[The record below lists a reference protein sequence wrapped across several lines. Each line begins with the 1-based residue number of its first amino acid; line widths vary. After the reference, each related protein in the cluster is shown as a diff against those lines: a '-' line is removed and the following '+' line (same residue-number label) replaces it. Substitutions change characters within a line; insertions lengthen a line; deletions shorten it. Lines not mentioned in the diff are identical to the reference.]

1 MMNISNET
9 AISPTTEACNI
20 TYLSRYHNRSP
31 YDVTLHVIN
40 LLFGLPTHSY
50 ILWLIVKGTG
60 RGITS
65 EFFTL
70 NISVC
75 EIVLCLRSSI
85 TLLANVFPKL
95 WYVKM
100 FMSGFNSTGRP
111 LFQCLMCVER
121 YLAVV
126 HPVIFLKYKPLRYK
140 VVCSTVT
147 WIMIIICNVL
157 VLGLVNPCF
166 MHVLKCLYLIHFII
180 FLAINLFCCLA
191 VLRALKKPGPGAKGR
206 ERDEENHIK
215 RRAFFL
221 ILITSVT
228 LVITYV
234 PSSVSEFQYILSI
247 PASQLLESL
256 SLTCFLLP
264 GFVQPLLFIHRLG
277 KLPFCR
283 SP

>member
-9 AISPTTEACNI
+9 AISPTSEACNI
-20 TYLSRYHNRSP
+20 TYLSRYYNAP
-31 YDVTLHVIN
+31 YDLVLHSISI
-40 LLFGLPTHSY
+40 LFGLPTHSY

-60 RGITS
+60 RGIAS
-65 EFFTL
+65 EFFNL

-75 EIVLCLRSSI
+75 EIMLCLRSSI
-85 TLLANVFPKL
+85 TLLAKVFPKL
-95 WYVKM
+95 WYIRM
-100 FMSGFNSTGRP
+100 FLSGFNSTARF
-111 LFQCLMCVER
+111 FQCLMCVER

-140 VVCSTVT
+140 VACSTVI
-147 WIMIIICNVL
+147 WIMIIACCVFCL
-157 VLGLVNPCF
+157 EHVHPCDIRLF
-166 MHVLKCLYLIHFII
+166 KSLYLIHFII
-180 FLAINLFCCLA
+180 FLGINLFCCLA
-191 VLRALKKPGPGAKGR
+191 VLRALKKPGPGDIGR
-206 ERDEENHIK
+206 HRDKENHIK

-221 ILITSVT
+221 ILINTVT

-234 PSSVSEFQYILSI
+234 PSSVTAFQYILSI

-264 GFVQPLLFIHRLG
+264 GFVQPLLFIHRVG
-277 KLPFCR
+277 KLHFCR

>member
-1 MMNISNET
+1 
-9 AISPTTEACNI
+9 
-20 TYLSRYHNRSP
+20 
-31 YDVTLHVIN
+31 
-40 LLFGLPTHSY
+40 
-50 ILWLIVKGTG
+50 
-60 RGITS
+60 
-65 EFFTL
+65 
-70 NISVC
+70 
-75 EIVLCLRSSI
+75 
-85 TLLANVFPKL
+85 
-95 WYVKM
+95 M
-100 FMSGFNSTGRP
+100 FLSGFVITARF
-111 LFQCLMCVER
+111 FQCLMCVER

-140 VVCSTVT
+140 VACSTVT

-191 VLRALKKPGPGAKGR
+191 VVRALKKPGPGVRGR

-234 PSSVSEFQYILSI
+234 PSSVTAFQYILSI

-264 GFVQPLLFIHRLG
+264 GFVQPLLFIHRVG
-277 KLPFCR
+277 KPPFCR

>member
-1 MMNISNET
+1 MMNISNKT
-9 AISPTTEACNI
+9 ATLSTNDACNI
-20 TYLSRYHNRSP
+20 TDLSRYYNNAP
-31 YDVTLHVIN
+31 YDLVIHTIN

-60 RGITS
+60 RGIAS

-75 EIVLCLRSSI
+75 EIMLCLRSFNSV
-85 TLLANVFPKL
+85 LGNVFPKL
-95 WYVKM
+95 WSVMM
-100 FMSGFNSTGRP
+100 FLSGFVITARF
-111 LFQCLMCVER
+111 FQCLMCVER

-126 HPVIFLKYKPLRYK
+126 HPVTFLKYKPLRYK
-140 VVCSTVT
+140 VVCSAVT
-147 WIMIIICNVL
+147 WIMIIACCVFCL
-157 VLGLVNPCF
+157 QLVNPCF
-166 MHVLKCLYLIHFII
+166 MRIFKCLYLVHFIV

-191 VLRALKKPGPGAKGR
+191 VLRALKKPGPGVRGR

-221 ILITSVT
+221 ILINTVT

-234 PSSVSEFQYILSI
+234 PSSVTAFQYMLSI

-256 SLTCFLLP
+256 GLTCFLLP
-264 GFVQPLLFIHRLG
+264 GFVQPLLFIHRVG

>member
-9 AISPTTEACNI
+9 AISPTNEACNI
-20 TYLSRYHNRSP
+20 TYLSRYLNRSP
-31 YDVTLHVIN
+31 YDLVLHTIN

-60 RGITS
+60 RGIAS
-65 EFFTL
+65 EFLNL

-75 EIVLCLRSSI
+75 EIMLCLRSSI

-95 WYVKM
+95 WYIRM
-100 FMSGFNSTGRP
+100 FLSGFNSTARF
-111 LFQCLMCVER
+111 FQCLMCVER

-140 VVCSTVT
+140 VACSTVT
-147 WIMIIICNVL
+147 WIMIIACCVFSL
-157 VLGLVNPCF
+157 EHVHPCDIR
-166 MHVLKCLYLIHFII
+166 LYKCLYLVHFIM
-180 FLAINLFCCLA
+180 FLGINLFCCLA
-191 VLRALKKPGPGAKGR
+191 VLRALKKPGPGDIGR
-206 ERDEENHIK
+206 HRDKENHIK

-234 PSSVSEFQYILSI
+234 PSSVTGFQYMLSI
-247 PASQLLESL
+247 PASRVLESL

-264 GFVQPLLFIHRLG
+264 GFVQPLLFIHRVG

>member
-1 MMNISNET
+1 MMNISNKT
-9 AISPTTEACNI
+9 ATLSTNDACNI
-20 TYLSRYHNRSP
+20 TDLSRYYNNAP
-31 YDVTLHVIN
+31 YDLVIHTIN

-60 RGITS
+60 RGIAS

-75 EIVLCLRSSI
+75 EIMLCLRSFNSV
-85 TLLANVFPKL
+85 LGNVFPKL
-95 WYVKM
+95 WSVMM
-100 FMSGFNSTGRP
+100 FLSGFVITARF
-111 LFQCLMCVER
+111 FQSLICVER

-126 HPVIFLKYKPLRYK
+126 HPVTFLKYKPLRYK
-140 VVCSTVT
+140 VVCSAVI
-147 WIMIIICNVL
+147 WIMIIACCVFCL
-157 VLGLVNPCF
+157 QLVNPCF
-166 MHVLKCLYLIHFII
+166 MHIFTCLYLVHFIV

-191 VLRALKKPGPGAKGR
+191 VLRALKKPGPGARGR
-206 ERDEENHIK
+206 ERDKENHIK

-221 ILITSVT
+221 ILINTVT

-234 PSSVSEFQYILSI
+234 PSSVTAFQYILSI

-256 SLTCFLLP
+256 GLTCFLLP
-264 GFVQPLLFIHRLG
+264 GFVQPLLFIHRVG

>member
-1 MMNISNET
+1 M
-9 AISPTTEACNI
+9 
-20 TYLSRYHNRSP
+20 
-31 YDVTLHVIN
+31 
-40 LLFGLPTHSY
+40 
-50 ILWLIVKGTG
+50 
-60 RGITS
+60 
-65 EFFTL
+65 
-70 NISVC
+70 
-75 EIVLCLRSSI
+75 LCLRSSI

-95 WYVKM
+95 WYIRM
-100 FMSGFNSTGRP
+100 FLSGFNSTARF
-111 LFQCLMCVER
+111 FQCLMCVER

-147 WIMIIICNVL
+147 WIMISACCVFCL
-157 VLGLVNPCF
+157 EHVHPCDIRL
-166 MHVLKCLYLIHFII
+166 LKCLYLIHFII

-191 VLRALKKPGPGAKGR
+191 VLRALKKPGPGDIGR
-206 ERDEENHIK
+206 HRDKENHIK

-221 ILITSVT
+221 ILINTVT

-234 PSSVSEFQYILSI
+234 PSSVTGFQYILSI
-247 PASQLLESL
+247 PASRVLESL

-264 GFVQPLLFIHRLG
+264 GFVQPLLFIHRVG

>member
-1 MMNISNET
+1 MNISNET
-9 AISPTTEACNI
+9 AAHPTNEACSIIN
-20 TYLSRYHNRSP
+20 LSRYYNAP
-31 YDVTLHVIN
+31 YDLVIHTIN

-60 RGITS
+60 RGIAS

-75 EIVLCLRSSI
+75 EIMLCLRSLNSV
-85 TLLANVFPKL
+85 LGNVFPKL
-95 WYVKM
+95 WSVMM
-100 FMSGFNSTGRP
+100 FLSGFVITARF
-111 LFQCLMCVER
+111 FQCLICVER

-140 VVCSTVT
+140 VACSTVT

-191 VLRALKKPGPGAKGR
+191 VLRALKKPGPGARGR

-221 ILITSVT
+221 IVITSVT

-264 GFVQPLLFIHRLG
+264 GFVQPLLFIHRVG